1 MGKYNN
7 TPIDLGA
14 RNLTCTKICYSSR
27 KVARKAANL
36 VPGHHLRP
44 YPCGDHWHLGHLHPA
59 ILYGSKTADQVYTP
73 PKQPEWAF
81 DPKIT

>member
-1 MGKYNN
+1 MGKHN

-27 KVARKAANL
+27 KVARKAARL

-44 YPCGDHWHLGHLHPA
+44 YRCEDHWHLGHLRPDV
-59 ILYGSKTADQVYTP
+59 LYGEKTADQVYAVQKGP
-73 PKQPEWAF
+73 DWAF
-81 DPKIT
+81 GAKIT